1 MAKVTTQLV
10 RDYDVKSHH
19 FAVAFLKFRLGT

>member
-1 MAKVTTQLV
+1 MANVKTQLV

-19 FAVAFLKFRLGT
+19 FAVAFLTFRLGT